1 MAVIIISAM
10 IILVPLLVI
19 YAPKADPYHHGAFQS
34 GTIYVVDSVTGDD
47 VSSYVDHFEVYV
59 TNNTSDLDAYWSVGN
74 SMDID
79 GIYSVLSSISPGL
92 SYTDVVL
99 YTIGIAP
106 YTESTDTL
114 ASGETYVWLPKA

>member
-1 MAVIIISAM
+1 M
-10 IILVPLLVI
+10 
-19 YAPKADPYHHGAFQS
+19 
-34 GTIYVVDSVTGDD
+34 T
-47 VSSYVDHFEVYV
+47 
-59 TNNTSDLDAYWSVGN
+59 VGN

-106 YTESTDTL
+106 YTESTDTP